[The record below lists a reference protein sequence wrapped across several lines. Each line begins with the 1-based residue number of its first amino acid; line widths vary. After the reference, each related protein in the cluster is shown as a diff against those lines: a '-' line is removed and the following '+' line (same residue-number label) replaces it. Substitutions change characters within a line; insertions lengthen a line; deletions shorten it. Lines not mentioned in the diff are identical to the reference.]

1 MFKNKIFIII
11 VVIAIIASAAGWY
24 AYDRHQSALAAE
36 KARQEELA
44 KAEAEKKAAEEEA
57 AKKAEEEAAKKA
69 AKEEAFKVDEQGRG
83 PLEQELKGDNVVT
96 KEADELSAD
105 ALAQIEEQQKKFEP
119 EFEAIKAMLT
129 DYNKAQNEYDYRTF
143 TGHEGEEYMTPEMAE
158 EYAAEVA
165 PILKKNITQKKIV
178 SKFDGITIRILVF
191 TTEDFSKI
199 VSNPDNPTHAYAE
212 MELRS
217 HNIEPAEQKV
227 TRSIWAV
234 WLKKIDGQWKVYA
247 EERLD
252 SSTTPQ

>member
-1 MFKNKIFIII
+1 MFKNKIVII
-11 VVIAIIASAAGWY
+11 VLVIAIIAGAAGWY

-36 KARQEELA
+36 QARQEELA

-57 AKKAEEEAAKKA
+57 AKKAAEEEAAKKA

-129 DYNKAQNEYDYRTF
+129 AYNKAQNEYDYRTF
-143 TGHEGEEYMTPEMAE
+143 TGHEGEEYMTPE
-158 EYAAEVA
+158 AAEKHAKVNA
-165 PILKKNITQKKIV
+165 PKWKENVVQNKVV

-191 TTEDFSKI
+191 TTEDFSEI
-199 VSNPDNPTHAYAE
+199 VPNPDNPTHAYAE
-212 MELRS
+212 VERRS
-217 HNIEPAEQKV
+217 HDVEPTPKKYN
-227 TRSIWAV
+227 SLSAV

-247 EERLD
+247 EERLG
-252 SSTTPQ
+252 S